1 MATRRE
7 RQQITD
13 VHDIKRHDAI
23 FPEEKKKKIQL
34 HLSHTNTFKLLEW
47 GDKQNV
53 CCSSDSIDKH
63 A

>member
-1 MATRRE
+1 MVTGRE

-13 VHDIKRHDAI
+13 VLNMKRHDAI
-23 FPEEKKKKIQL
+23 FPEEKKTQR
-34 HLSHTNTFKLLEW
+34 HLSRTDTFTPLEW

-53 CCSSDSIDKH
+53 CRASDSIDKH